1 MGGKPIIL
9 TERCKGCN
17 LCTFSCPKD
26 ILKMSNDTN
35 KKGVNYAVCIDESKC
50 TACRMC
56 AITCPDNV
64 IDIVKFK

>member
-1 MGGKPIIL
+1 MRGKPIIS
-9 TERCKGCN
+9 TENCKGCE

-26 ILKMSNDTN
+26 ILEMSKDTN

-50 TACRMC
+50 IACKLC